1 MIHLYLFSTRFRWFS
16 STTFNFQSL
25 NSYWSKMIQ
34 RLSVSITRC
43 QYNMLILIGSLRLP
57 KVFLRAN
64 RKVMF
69 LASWVTSQSLFPIV
83 YLNSCHWE
91 DSWICSIGRIY
102 LCVFWS
108 SWLKK
113 HWPWNRKRCL
123 DLFQF
128 RACSVNSCSERA
140 WLCQLI
146 CTIFIS

>member
-1 MIHLYLFSTRFRWFS
+1 MKKSEVKQLLNVCDSFVHLWYTFSLIFIYHVQFPILKFLLVENDS
-16 STTFNFQSL
+16 AFVNVHHE
-25 NSYWSKMIQ
+25 M
-34 RLSVSITRC
+34 SV
-43 QYNMLILIGSLRLP
+43 QYAHIDRKSEAT
-57 KVFLRAN
+57 KVFFRAN
-64 RKVMF
+64 SKVTF

-128 RACSVNSCSERA
+128 RACSFNSCS
-140 WLCQLI
+140 
-146 CTIFIS
+146 